1 MTTEDLL
8 RTALTIDDELDD
20 IRRAQG
26 WARLEPQLR
35 PVAAASRS
43 RWPFAF
49 ALGAGF
55 AAVAA
60 IAWLVHAPA
69 APTSFVAPADTT
81 LSLHVDDST
90 RAVLVGPAELDP
102 VEHSATDTVVRLRR
116 GTLLAEFEG
125 GHGRSLHILAP
136 GAEVEI
142 VGTLFAVEVHG
153 ATTCV
158 SVSHGTVKL
167 TTAARVQLVTNG
179 ERACSDALALAPI
192 APATRDA
199 LVHHEATAIAATEP
213 ARPAPIVTPIVTPL
227 SPEPAPPPPR
237 STPHVRSTMPAPTID
252 RAPAV
257 IDAPTPAPIAAAV
270 APVRTPA
277 PIVAATVPVPTPALP
292 TPTPTPTRS
301 PAPAPVK
308 APPLDADALY
318 ADAERAL
325 AARDPAAADRDLA
338 KLVAEFPASS
348 LLDQAYYERARIA
361 FDRGAWSAAQRE
373 LDKLAQFSQSP
384 LAEPGAYLGCRV
396 AVAAN
401 DDAAMDCFTDYR
413 ARYPHS
419 PHDREAL
426 AAIVE
431 LAFHAG
437 GCARAK
443 PHVAELVARY
453 PTSSIA
459 TSWSTKCP

>member
-1 MTTEDLL
+1 MSTEDLL
-8 RTALTIDDELDD
+8 RAALTVDDELDD
-20 IRRAQG
+20 IRRAQV

-35 PVAAASRS
+35 PAVSPARS

-49 ALGAGF
+49 ALGAGA

-69 APTSFVAPADTT
+69 AATSFVAPADTT
-81 LSLHVDDST
+81 LSLHVDDHT
-90 RAVLVGPAELDP
+90 RAVLVGPAELEP

-136 GAEVEI
+136 GAVVEI
-142 VGTLFAVEVHG
+142 VGTLFAVEVRG
-153 ATTCV
+153 DATCV

-167 TTAARVQLVTNG
+167 TTAARVQLVTTG
-179 ERACSDALALAPI
+179 QRACSDELAAAPI

-199 LVHHEATAIAATEP
+199 LAHHEATAIAA
-213 ARPAPIVTPIVTPL
+213 AAPAPIVTPIVTP
-227 SPEPAPPPPR
+227 EPAPLAPLTPR
-237 STPHVRSTMPAPTID
+237 HVVHAQPSAPSPIVERAPETPRPAPTPTFAID
-252 RAPAV
+252 EPAAAPTHAATV
-257 IDAPTPAPIAAAV
+257 TAAPAPTPP
-270 APVRTPA
+270 
-277 PIVAATVPVPTPALP
+277 
-292 TPTPTPTRS
+292 
-301 PAPAPVK
+301 PAPAPAARVVK
-308 APPLDADALY
+308 APPPDADALY
-318 ADAERAL
+318 AAAERAL

-338 KLVAEFPASS
+338 QLVAQFPASS

-361 FDRGAWSAAQRE
+361 FDRGAWSAAQRD
-373 LDKLAQFSQSP
+373 LDKLAQLPQSP
-384 LAEPGAYLGCRV
+384 LAEPGAYLGCRI

-401 DDAAMDCFTDYR
+401 DGAAADCFAAYR
-413 ARYPHS
+413 THYPSS

-437 GCARAK
+437 GCERAK

-453 PTSSIA
+453 PTSPIA
-459 TSWSTKCP
+459 TSWSTKCR